1 VSEPGELGLSI
12 PGGKA
17 AARLRQIR
25 SELGIQVP
33 GLPTPAWS
41 QFAVSEERALLAGLQ
56 PPGAVQPAW
65 QFLGPSL
72 ILSSAADDR
81 VPAAGRISAV
91 AIDPGNPDHILVG
104 AAAGGI
110 WETSDGGR
118 TWAPRGDDQRT
129 LTIGAVVF
137 DPGNP
142 LTVYAGTGE
151 GNSFSFEG
159 TGLLRSTDGGT
170 TWQPVPDPDP
180 DRTFDG
186 QGFYALLVVAP
197 DTLVAATTAGLYRST
212 DGGKSWTQISAT
224 VTWDLSL
231 GSGSAADELLAAGQ
245 DGLRRSPDRGVSWER
260 CPVDLPGFAAADL
273 LRLAVSHA
281 PADGGVVYVF
291 AAATDEAR
299 RLSRYEGPFLWRREV
314 AGEAFTPITPPM
326 GMFTGQGVYDW
337 LVKVAPPGPGSLE
350 TVFLGARALVKGI
363 RRPESGAYRWTN
375 LASRDGVARIH
386 PDQHVLAFGAGDPV
400 SLYAG
405 NDGGLYRSD
414 DGGESWQSLNAGLGI
429 TEIEYL
435 AQHPQLPDWLLA
447 GTQDNGTV
455 RYQGSPRWT
464 QVAGGDGGECAVD
477 EVVPQ
482 MAFHSFDG
490 MGIQRSAHCADPETW
505 SAVGPP
511 VSGDY
516 QSLFYPPLEI
526 HGSVLVQAG
535 SSVWISTDA
544 GDTWTEVLLD
554 DGAGLVSAL
563 AIPSADSILAGT
575 DSGDLFRLVWDGGV
589 WRLAR
594 ALVQPRAGFI
604 SSILVDPRDEDRLW
618 VTYADAPTP
627 QAGQIFHSD
636 DGGRIWIPMSVS
648 KTVPIPTH
656 VVEIDPTEPDTI
668 YAGTQMG
675 VFRHRDGEWTVF
687 GEGLPNVIVGDL
699 VFHLPTRL
707 LRAGTRS
714 RGVWEIAVPAAASE
728 EAAASGG

>member
-1 VSEPGELGLSI
+1 MSEPGELGPSI

-25 SELGIQVP
+25 RELGIQAP
-33 GLPTPAWS
+33 GLPKPAWS
-41 QFAVSEERALLAGLQ
+41 QFAVSEERARLAALQ
-56 PPGAVQPAW
+56 AAGAVQPEW
-65 QFLGPSL
+65 QFLGPSS
-72 ILSSAADDR
+72 ILASADDDH

-91 AIDPGNPDHILVG
+91 AIDPGSPDHILVG

-129 LTIGAVVF
+129 LTIGAVAF
-137 DPGNP
+137 DPGDP

-151 GNSFSFEG
+151 GNAFSDQG
-159 TGLLRSTDGGT
+159 TGLLRSANGGT
-170 TWQPVPDPDP
+170 TWEEVPDP

-186 QGFYALLVVAP
+186 QGFYALLVLAH
-197 DTLVAATTAGLYRST
+197 DTLVAATTAGLYRSI
-212 DGGKSWTQISAT
+212 DGGESWTQISTA

-231 GSGSAADELLAAGQ
+231 GSGSAAGELLAAGQ
-245 DGLRRSPDRGVSWER
+245 DGLRRSPDEGAGWER
-260 CPVDLPGFAAADL
+260 FPIDLPGVPADL

-291 AAATDEAR
+291 AAATEEAR
-299 RLSRYEGPFLWRREV
+299 RLSGYEGPFLWRREAV
-314 AGEAFTPITPPM
+314 GKAFTPITPPV
-326 GMFTGQGVYDW
+326 GMFTGQGGYDW
-337 LVKVAPPGPGSLE
+337 LVKAAPPAPGSQE
-350 TVFLGARALVKGI
+350 TVFLGARTLVKGI
-363 RRPESGAYRWTN
+363 RLDSGAYRFIDV
-375 LASRDGVARIH
+375 ASRDGVARIH
-386 PDQHVLAFGAGDPV
+386 PDQHVLAFGTGTPV
-400 SLYAG
+400 PLFAG

-414 DGGESWQSLNAGLGI
+414 DGGESWRSLNEGLGI

-482 MAFHSFDG
+482 MAFHSFFE
-490 MGIQRSAHCADPETW
+490 MGIQRSAHGADPETW
-505 SAVGPP
+505 SAAGPP
-511 VSGDY
+511 VPGDY
-516 QSLFYPPLEI
+516 RSLFYPPLEI
-526 HGSVLVQAG
+526 HESVLVQAG

-544 GDTWTEVLLD
+544 GDTWAEVLLD

-563 AIPSADSILAGT
+563 AIASAYSILAGT
-575 DSGDLFRLVWDGGV
+575 ESGDLFRLARDGGV

-594 ALVQPRAGFI
+594 ALAQPRAGFV
-604 SSILVDPRDEDRLW
+604 SSILVDPRDEDSLW
-618 VTYADAPTP
+618 VTYADAPAP
-627 QAGQIFHSD
+627 QAGQIFHSE
-636 DGGRIWIPMSVS
+636 DGGGSWKDRSVS
-648 KTVPIPTH
+648 ETVPIPTH

-668 YAGTQMG
+668 YAGTEIG
-675 VFRHRDGEWTVF
+675 VFRRRDGEWTVF
-687 GEGLPNVIVGDL
+687 GEGLPNAIVGDL
-699 VFHLPTRL
+699 VFHVPTRL

-714 RGVWEIAVPAAASE
+714 RGVWEIAVPAASGPA
-728 EAAASGG
+728 AAASS

>member
-1 VSEPGELGLSI
+1 MSEPGELGPSI

-33 GLPTPAWS
+33 GLPAPAWS
-41 QFAVSEERALLAGLQ
+41 QFAVSEERARLAALQ
-56 PPGAVQPAW
+56 PAGAVQPAW

-72 ILSSAADDR
+72 ILTSEDDDH
-81 VPAAGRISAV
+81 VPAVGRISAV
-91 AIDPGNPDHILVG
+91 AIDPGSPDHILVG

-137 DPGNP
+137 DPGDP
-142 LTVYAGTGE
+142 LTVFAGTGE
-151 GNSFSFEG
+151 GNAFSVEG
-159 TGLLRSTDGGT
+159 TGLLRSANGGT
-170 TWQPVPDPDP
+170 TWQEVPDP

-212 DGGKSWTQISAT
+212 DGGKSWAQIFTA

-231 GSGSAADELLAAGQ
+231 GSGSAAGELLAAGQ
-245 DGLRRSPDRGVSWER
+245 DGLRRSRDSGLSWEQL
-260 CPVDLPGFAAADL
+260 PVDLPGVAAADL

-291 AAATDEAR
+291 AAATEEAR

-314 AGEAFTPITPPM
+314 AGEAFTPITPPL
-326 GMFTGQGVYDW
+326 GMFTGQGEYDW
-337 LVKVAPPGPGSLE
+337 LVKVAPPAPSSQE

-363 RRPESGAYRWTN
+363 RLDSGAYRWTN
-375 LASRDGVARIH
+375 VASRDGVARIH
-386 PDQHVLAFGAGDPV
+386 PDQHVLAFGTSAPV

-455 RYQGSPRWT
+455 RYQGSPIWT

-477 EVVPQ
+477 EVLPQ

-490 MGIQRSAHCADPETW
+490 MGIQRSTHGADPETW

-516 QSLFYPPLEI
+516 QSLFYPPLEL

-535 SSVWISTDA
+535 SSVWVSTDA

-554 DGAGLVSAL
+554 DGAGVVSAL

-575 DSGDLFRLVWDGGV
+575 ISGDLFRLERRGGV
-589 WRLAR
+589 WRLASAR
-594 ALVQPRAGFI
+594 VQPRAGFI
-604 SSILVDPRDEDRLW
+604 SSILADPRDEDRLW

-636 DGGRIWIPMSVS
+636 DGGSTWIDMSVS
-648 KTVPIPTH
+648 ETVPIPTH

-668 YAGTQMG
+668 YAGTEMG
-675 VFRHRDGEWTVF
+675 VFRHRDGEWATF

-714 RGVWEIAVPAAASE
+714 RGVWEIAVPVPAVE
-728 EAAASGG
+728 G